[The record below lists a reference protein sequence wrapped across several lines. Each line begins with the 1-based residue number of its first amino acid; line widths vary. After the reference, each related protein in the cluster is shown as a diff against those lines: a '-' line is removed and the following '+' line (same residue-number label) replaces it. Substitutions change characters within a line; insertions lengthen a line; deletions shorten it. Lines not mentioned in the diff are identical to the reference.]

1 VVKCNRDQVER
12 LKKALQREKD
22 PVVHQ
27 RIQMVLLREDGM
39 TQPKIAELT
48 GVSLSTVNRAHMAYD
63 NGGVNA
69 LRPKPT
75 GGRRRENM
83 TLEEEEAF
91 LARFAQAAGAGELL
105 NICELK
111 AAYEKEIG
119 HPTSNSTIYNLLT
132 RHKWRK
138 LMPRPFHPERNVKAQ
153 RAYKEQGFR
162 DDVKKARRVAAAQG
176 RPLRVMFADEARFGR
191 MNRPRPCW
199 APAGVR
205 PEVASQLIREYIY
218 LYGAVSP
225 ADGACAFLIL
235 PSADTE
241 CFQIFLD
248 SLAKKFFRW
257 HILLIVD
264 GAGNHKGGELVVP
277 GNITLASLP
286 AYSPE
291 LNPQENI
298 WDEIREKIFKNY
310 AAKSM
315 DEVCDK
321 LVDAAL
327 YIECNRKLVKSMTSF
342 PYIVSSL

>member
-1 VVKCNRDQVER
+1 MVKCNRDQVER

-39 TQPKIAELT
+39 TQPKIGELT
-48 GVSLSTVNRAHMAYD
+48 GVSLSSVNRAHMAYD

-153 RAYKEQGFR
+153 RAYKEMEEQKLIVTEGNSPSRITHETQVLRTIRSELLGDAVEAFVASVR
-162 DDVKKARRVAAAQG
+162 NIDVPMDELLEMVKLKCIEAQQKKKAA
-176 RPLRVMFADEARFGR
+176 E
-191 MNRPRPCW
+191 
-199 APAGVR
+199 VR
-205 PEVASQLIREYIY
+205 
-218 LYGAVSP
+218 
-225 ADGACAFLIL
+225 
-235 PSADTE
+235 
-241 CFQIFLD
+241 
-248 SLAKKFFRW
+248 
-257 HILLIVD
+257 
-264 GAGNHKGGELVVP
+264 GE
-277 GNITLASLP
+277 TH
-286 AYSPE
+286 
-291 LNPQENI
+291 
-298 WDEIREKIFKNY
+298 D
-310 AAKSM
+310 
-315 DEVCDK
+315 
-321 LVDAAL
+321 
-327 YIECNRKLVKSMTSF
+327 
-342 PYIVSSL
+342 